1 MESTTGAAADGGPA
15 VPAPCS
21 GNVED
26 MGERDLTFRTA
37 RSLAAAIKAREVSP
51 LEVLDATLARIDEVN
66 GEVNAVVWRNDDE
79 ARAAATEATKAVTRG
94 DDLGPFHGVPIPIKD
109 LTKVAG
115 WPVTYGSWAAP
126 AGLSDESELIVEAF
140 KQAGFILTGRT
151 NTPEFGPITAAEND
165 RYGISR
171 NPWDLDRTPGGSS
184 GGAAAASMYS
194 VAHANDGGGS
204 IRVPASC
211 CGLVGLKVSRG
222 RIPARVT
229 SWEGGAVEGVVTRDV
244 ADTAAILDVT
254 CGPDLAQWYNAPVPE
269 RPFLGEVGGDPG
281 RLRVGLVDEAPFGLP
296 MDPVCAQAA
305 REAAAALEKLGHHV
319 MHVSYDVPNEFIDS
333 FLNVVNSG
341 LADYDGVDWEKVEP
355 HIKANRQAALAVDS
369 LTYVRSVHQLQR
381 LCRQIV
387 GRWVSEFDLLVSPT
401 MTIEPP
407 RAGEILAA
415 VHNGADGGGPA
426 LQVFQMAV
434 LTSGFNMTGQ
444 PAISLPT
451 HMTERGIPIG
461 VQLVGG
467 PWDEARL
474 FRVAAQLE
482 ETLPWAERRPPLSV
496 G

>member
-1 MESTTGAAADGGPA
+1 
-15 VPAPCS
+15 
-21 GNVED
+21 
-26 MGERDLTFRTA
+26 MGDRDLTFRTA

-66 GEVNAVVWRNDDE
+66 PSVNAVIWRNDDE
-79 ARAAATEATKAVTRG
+79 ARAAAAEATKAITRG

-109 LTKVAG
+109 LTKVAR

-171 NPWDLDRTPGGSS
+171 NPWNLDRTPGGSS
-184 GGAAAASMYS
+184 GGAAAATAAGMYS

-204 IRVPASC
+204 IRIPASC

-222 RIPARVT
+222 RIPARMT

-244 ADTAAILDVT
+244 ADTAAILDAT
-254 CGPDLAQWYNAPVPE
+254 CGPDLGQWYNAPAPE
-269 RPFLGEVGGDPG
+269 RPFLGEVGADPG
-281 RLRVGLVDEAPFGLP
+281 PLRVGLVDEAPFGLG
-296 MDPVCAQAA
+296 MDPGCAEAA

-319 MHVSYDVPNEFIDS
+319 SHVTYDVPTDFVEY

-341 LADYDGVDWEKVEP
+341 LADYDGVDWEKAEP
-355 HIKANRQAALAVDS
+355 HVRANRQAALGVDS
-369 LTYVRSVHQLQR
+369 LTYVRSVHELQR

-387 GRWVSEFDLLVSPT
+387 GRWVSEFDIMVSPT

-407 RAGEILAA
+407 RAGEILSA
-415 VHNGADGGGPA
+415 VHQGAAGGGPA
-426 LQVFQMAV
+426 MQVFQMAV

-451 HMTERGIPIG
+451 HVTDQGIPIG
-461 VQLVGG
+461 VQVVGG
-467 PWDEARL
+467 PWGEARL
-474 FRVAAQLE
+474 LRVAAQLE
-482 ETLPWAERRPPLSV
+482 EALPWAGRRPAV
-496 G
+496 AA